1 MPHLSGVFDEF
12 PDLDK
17 VSVEEIAKDLSFKP
31 EIHLL
36 VNYLGNRIAYPQ
48 VIPLTPQE
56 MELDLA
62 ILRVGVKLRPGLFF
76 QPQTNKIFIP
86 KKFEERFP
94 NLELLLK
101 TIIEGVNPKG
111 VHFIYIK
118 DQTQTSLIGSVV
130 SPINPQ
136 KMSEDEKTVTFTGL
150 AIIKS
155 LNLGEISF
163 VPTPAKSAK
172 IKLGSQEFDI
182 AGGRVGIIVDLRL
195 GGFG

>member
-12 PDLDK
+12 ADLDK
-17 VSVEEIAKDLSFKP
+17 LSIDEIAKGLSFKS
-31 EIHLL
+31 ETHFLE
-36 VNYLGNRIAYPQ
+36 NYLGNRIAYPQ
-48 VIPLTPQE
+48 AIPLTPQE

-94 NLELLLK
+94 NLELLVRA
-101 TIIEGVNPKG
+101 IIEGVNPKG
-111 VHFIYIK
+111 VHLIYIK
-118 DQTQTSLIGSVV
+118 DQTQVSLIGSVV

-136 KMSEDEKTVTFTGL
+136 KMSEDQKTVTFTGL

-155 LNLGEISF
+155 LNLGELSF

-172 IKLGSQEFDI
+172 IKLGSQEFDV
-182 AGGRVGIIVDLRL
+182 AGGRVGIVADLRL